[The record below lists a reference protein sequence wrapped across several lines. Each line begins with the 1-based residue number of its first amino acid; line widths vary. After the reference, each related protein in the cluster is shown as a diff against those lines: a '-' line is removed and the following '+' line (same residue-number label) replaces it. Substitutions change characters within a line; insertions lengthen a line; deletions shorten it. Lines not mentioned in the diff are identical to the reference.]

1 MIKESGTLAHHNCSE
16 ASCSVLEVRCPTSKS
31 QAQYTRVSEMRS
43 QFLQMKIV
51 HIATGA
57 MREDNRT
64 AIPRRVTRKVKNAVQ
79 LTVFNWDF
87 HWNLIKQKI

>member
-1 MIKESGTLAHHNCSE
+1 
-16 ASCSVLEVRCPTSKS
+16 
-31 QAQYTRVSEMRS
+31 MRS

-87 HWNLIKQKI
+87 YWNLITQKF